1 MKITCQEAVLA
12 VRAIGRSTTAKD
24 IAAHM
29 GTSPGAVATALRK
42 ATQDGR
48 VELSW
53 PKGIGLYRFKRL
65 YAITPK
71 EQAT

>member
-12 VRAIGRSTTAKD
+12 VRAIGRSTTVRE

-29 GTSPGAVATALRK
+29 GTSPGAVATALRE

-48 VELSW
+48 VERSW
-53 PKGIGLYRFKRL
+53 PEGVGLYRFKQL
-65 YAITPK
+65 HPTPPK